1 MSDSLLANKEQRLS
15 CLYNRLS
22 EELSTLESLRLD
34 YIKRRNRFNFY
45 FFAVVAFFV
54 GLFWWKEVLFD
65 VLIWFIFGGI
75 LLYVFLSIFCLG
87 KYKSAVTNIYEREVV
102 PTMIDEFFPEAT
114 YTQSSYLSETD
125 YWNSGLFNQRVDRYN
140 GHSLFQGVFG
150 ETKIRFSQLHAEY
163 KTTRHTKNG
172 TRTTWHTIFKGI
184 LMVADANKR
193 FNGRTYVTQD
203 VAERTLG
210 GFGKWLQEKT
220 STRGTELV
228 YLENPAFEKEYAV
241 YSSDPVE
248 ARYLLTPSMQEY
260 LVDLHK
266 HNGGGV
272 ILSFVDGNVYLAMK
286 GGFNLFRVK
295 MGLSFTDHKTIEH
308 YLQDLLHVLSSI
320 EILDLNTRIWKK

>member
-1 MSDSLLANKEQRLS
+1 MSDSLLTNREQRLS
-15 CLYNRLS
+15 GLYNKLS
-22 EELSTLESLRLD
+22 EKLSTLEDLRLD
-34 YIKRRNRFNFY
+34 YIKRRNRFNLY
-45 FFAVVAFFV
+45 FFAVVALLV
-54 GLFWWKEVLFD
+54 GLFLWKDVLFD
-65 VLIWFIFGGI
+65 ISIWFVFGGI
-75 LLYVFLSIFCLG
+75 LLYVLISAFYLG
-87 KYKSAVTNIYEREVV
+87 KYKSAVTNMYERDVV

-114 YTQSSYLSETD
+114 YRQGSCLSETD
-125 YWNSGLFNQRVDRYN
+125 YWNSGLFNRSVDRYN
-140 GHSLFQGVFG
+140 GHSLFKGIFG
-150 ETKIRFSQLHAEY
+150 ETKIRFSQLHTEY

-220 STRGTELV
+220 SAKGTELV

-260 LVDLHK
+260 LVNLHK

-272 ILSFVDGNVYLAMK
+272 IISFVDGNVYLAMT
-286 GGFNLFRVK
+286 GGFNLFGAK
-295 MGLSFTDHKTIEH
+295 MNLSFTDRSTIE
-308 YLQDLLHVLSSI
+308 YYMRDLLHILSTI